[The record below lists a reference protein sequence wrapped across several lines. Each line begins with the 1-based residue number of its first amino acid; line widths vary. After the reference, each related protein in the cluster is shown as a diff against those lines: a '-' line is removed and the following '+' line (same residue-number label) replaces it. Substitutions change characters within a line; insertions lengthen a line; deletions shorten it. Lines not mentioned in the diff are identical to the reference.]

1 MTCNNCLQEILQGE
15 SFFEDEDNGTAYHA
29 DCRQAAVDRRNR
41 AEDERAAA
49 LARAEAAEAEAARMQ
64 YELDRQL
71 YRADVLAARV
81 AELEATLGRL
91 DALAPDY
98 ELPDGAAVA
107 EAIASGYILTAGCRD
122 IHGKVAGVA
131 AVERNNEML
140 RARVAELE
148 AQLAAQQWRPVTNE
162 WPPQEEST
170 PVRMRN
176 GVIRWGYRHGDR
188 WHLTGG
194 QYSRE
199 SVTHAYALPPAPAA
213 AEATE

>member
-1 MTCNNCLQEILQGE
+1 MNTDDRDIVCQQDYTPLSNAELVEAIE
-15 SFFEDEDNGTAYHA
+15 RYAAIMHTAPLIDFDLERITGPA
-29 DCRQAAVDRRNR
+29 R
-41 AEDERAAA
+41 AL
-49 LARAEAAEAEAARMQ
+49 LARAEAAEAEAARLRN
-64 YELDRQL
+64 ER
-71 YRADVLAARV
+71 DVQQSRIKTLLNRNSAQAARMR
-81 AELEATLGRL
+81 T
-91 DALAPDY
+91 
-98 ELPDGAAVA
+98 AA
-107 EAIASGYILTAGCRD
+107 
-122 IHGKVAGVA
+122 
-131 AVERNNEML
+131 
-140 RARVAELE
+140 ARVAELE

>member
-1 MTCNNCLQEILQGE
+1 MKPDDRDIVCETDYSPLSNEEL
-15 SFFEDEDNGTAYHA
+15 
-29 DCRQAAVDRRNR
+29 AAQI
-41 AEDERAAA
+41 EWHAAA
-49 LARAEAAEAEAARMQ
+49 MSGVSAYVLERITGPARALMARVEAAERDARNDLDDAELHLRRAEAAATA
-64 YELDRQL
+64 
-71 YRADVLAARV
+71 LAARV

-148 AQLAAQQWRPVTNE
+148 ATLAAQGWRPVTE
-162 WPPQEEST
+162 KPVADDVAGCVPATAT
-170 PVRMRN
+170 PV
-176 GVIRWGYRHGDR
+176 VW
-188 WHLTGG
+188 
-194 QYSRE
+194 
-199 SVTHAYALPPAPAA
+199 
-213 AEATE
+213 EAGRQ